1 MRKGYHDKKSSRGAE
16 IYNDFGQPAYSLFTS
31 TKIFTMH
38 HHIDITDAND
48 NIVYQAN
55 TKVFTMH
62 DTTRI
67 TDADG
72 KQVAEIRRKLFS
84 FHQRHYITMATGEE
98 FELSNE
104 FFHIIKDITNIEGL
118 GWQLRGNI
126 LALHFQLLD
135 NMGNIIATIGQKFI
149 SMHDKYS
156 VDIYR
161 PEYEAKV
168 IAILVTLQ
176 HMIRDRENANAASS
190 GGSSSNGN

>member
-1 MRKGYHDKKSSRGAE
+1 MREGYHDAV
-16 IYNDFGQPAYSLFTS
+16 YSLFTS
-31 TKIFTMH
+31 TRIFTMH
-38 HHIDITDAND
+38 HHIDITDAD
-48 NIVYQAN
+48 GKVVYQAN
-55 TKVFTMH
+55 TKVFTLH
-62 DTTRI
+62 DTTNI
-67 TDADG
+67 TDG
-72 KQVAEIRRKLFS
+72 RGNHVAEIRKKIFS
-84 FHQRHYITMATGEE
+84 FHQRHFVKMASGEE

-126 LALHFQLLD
+126 LALNFRLFD
-135 NMGNIIATIGQKFI
+135 NMGNIIANIGQKFI

-190 GGSSSNGN
+190 NSSSSGGN